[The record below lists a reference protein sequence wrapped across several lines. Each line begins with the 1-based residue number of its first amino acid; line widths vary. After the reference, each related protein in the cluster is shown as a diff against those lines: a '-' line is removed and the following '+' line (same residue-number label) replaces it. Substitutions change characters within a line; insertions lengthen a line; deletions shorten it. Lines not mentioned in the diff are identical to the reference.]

1 MKNRKKLNLRL
12 SNLLEFLAVL
22 LVIVSANIIGS
33 IFFTRF
39 DLTAEKRYTL
49 SDSTKDFVKQIDEQ
63 LMVRVYLDGDDL
75 PAEYRRFRNEI
86 KEMLEEFRAY
96 NKNVEYEFFDPY
108 SLESDTARIQL
119 YIELNKKSFGSVQPL
134 VVSKNDEGKQTQLE
148 ILPAIEISYKGRE
161 TAIQLQS
168 MEFSSTAS
176 VDEIIRS
183 SIENLEYNFVL
194 AVHRLMRPEAARARI
209 GFLTGHGELER
220 APILDIQLAL
230 VNDYIV
236 DNVDLSNYIGALA
249 SHVQYMTDSSIH
261 INNRYDI
268 LVVPKPLREFSDME
282 IYLLDQYVMYG
293 GKVLWLID
301 ALDADMDSLAHQ
313 PQAFATRLPTNLD
326 NLFYN
331 YGFRVKPDL
340 IMDYKCREIK
350 LIGNDGSWTPH
361 KWLYFPTIKPRSN
374 HVIVRNLDEIK
385 TDFISSI
392 ELIDND
398 IKKTILLSTSDHVH
412 LKNAPVEIRLSEI
425 DMPFSPQF
433 FNKRDLP
440 VAVLLEGQFKS
451 LFRERL
457 TEEFTALK
465 QIGYKSRCD
474 KPTQMIVVSD
484 GDMIRNDY
492 FIRRQTRLDD
502 QQTGGLERLPLGFD
516 RNTGV
521 MFANKTF
528 ILNAINYLAGD
539 EMLINARPR
548 KIMIRRLDEF
558 KIKENKTRY
567 QISAICFPILIV
579 LLIAAGVI
587 SYRYVNYRKGKGG
600 KPIPFK
606 IKKKNK
612 K

>member
-86 KEMLEEFRAY
+86 KEMLEQFRAY
-96 NKNVEYEFFDPY
+96 NKNVEYEFFDPN
-108 SLESDTARIQL
+108 SLETEEERIQL
-119 YIELNKKSFGSVQPL
+119 YTELYQKSFGSVQPL
-134 VVSKNDEGKQTQLE
+134 TVSQNDEGKQTQQA
-148 ILPAIEISYKGRE
+148 ILPAIEMSYKGHE
-161 TAIQLQS
+161 TAVQLQS
-168 MEFSSTAS
+168 MDFSINAS
-176 VDEIIRS
+176 VDEIINS

-194 AVHRLMRPEAARARI
+194 GIHRLMRPEAARARI

-236 DNVDLSNYIGALA
+236 ENVDLNNYIGALA
-249 SHVQYMTDSSIH
+249 SHVQYTTDSSIH

-301 ALDADMDSLAHQ
+301 ALDADMDSLVYQ

-340 IMDYKCREIK
+340 IMDYNCRKIQ
-350 LIGNDGSWTPH
+350 LIGNDGRRDLH
-361 KWLYFPTIKPRSN
+361 KWLYFPTIKPKSN
-374 HVIVRNLDEIK
+374 HVIVRNLDQIK
-385 TDFISSI
+385 TDFVSSI

-398 IKKTILLSTSDHVH
+398 IKKTVLLSTSNHVH
-412 LKNAPVEIRLSEI
+412 LKSAPVEIRLTEV

-440 VAVLLEGQFKS
+440 VAVLLEGQFRS

-484 GDMIRNDY
+484 GDMIRND
-492 FIRRQTRLDD
+492 FFVDRS
-502 QQTGGLERLPLGFD
+502 TGRLERMPLGAD

-521 MFANKTF
+521 IFANKTF

-539 EMLINARPR
+539 ETLINARPR

-587 SYRYVNYRKGKGG
+587 SYRYVSYRKGKGG

-606 IKKKNK
+606 TKKKNK